1 MVESS
6 PVTLDEPPAAEAIT
20 AYDHAHLTLYLQL
33 LDFAQCGGDWQQGV
47 REIFEAD
54 PTIDPERSRHVYE
67 AHLARARWISEKGY
81 RGLVSGS

>member
-6 PVTLDEPPAAEAIT
+6 HAILDEPPAAEALT
-20 AYDHAHLTLYLQL
+20 AYDRAHLTLYLRI
-33 LDFAQCGGDWQQGV
+33 LDFAQSGGDWQQGV
-47 REIFEAD
+47 REIFEGD
-54 PTIDPERSRHVYE
+54 PSIDPERSRHVYE